1 MEAGFVVLFVLVA
14 IVMGVLIGMFI
25 ERKRKITELKQGTI
39 YVYRV
44 DESAPV
50 SLMLEYNVPID
61 DIASRKHVM
70 FDVSIVH

>member
-70 FDVSIVH
+70 FDV